1 VSEQAVTSGAQS
13 TVLRGH
19 EWDVAYSH
27 EDGDLVNLFFVPALS
42 RAVLYQRAT
51 GYFSGDVLALAAR
64 GLDALI
70 ARGGRMQLLVGCTL
84 GPADIEEIQKGYD
97 VREATGRCLLNRV
110 ALQHEDQW
118 ARQKLGYLA
127 WMIAHGFLDVKLAI
141 PLDEH
146 GQMRAGLGLYH
157 AKTGI
162 ITDDAGDKLVFK
174 GSINETPSGWLN
186 NCESFDVSCS
196 WRGEWDLKKIQKS
209 AGEFAKLWSGQ
220 AKSARV
226 FDFPE
231 ALKAKLLEYL
241 PSDDAFMKPP
251 LGDGDEGDGRQDNV
265 GGKQPPGPGLEAEVG
280 LSTDE
285 RRRLVWSF
293 IKNAPKRPDGALV
306 AVVTST
312 VKPWPHQLRAYRRM
326 LDAWP
331 FRLLVADE
339 VGLGKTIEAG
349 LIIRHA
355 WISELAKRVLIL
367 APKGILKQWQAEL
380 YEKFNL
386 LVPIYDGQN
395 LCWPKYHPI
404 DAAAVTKI
412 ARTEWVKEPIVLVS
426 SHLMRRKDRQQELI
440 DAEGWDLLVLDE
452 AHHARRRSPGSP
464 QEGGPNRLL
473 RLMEQIKEKAKSLLL
488 LTATPMQVHPV
499 ELWDLLN
506 LLGVPMVWGPGT
518 FVDYF
523 EKLGRNPGD
532 DDLHRAAKLFQ
543 VTEKEYGPAP
553 EPEVQRVA
561 AGFSLGK
568 IDVKKVLAALRDPNT
583 NIPLKRLS
591 TKHRQAAVALLKAV
605 TPIHFRMSRHTRNL
619 LREYHKK
626 GLLDSPIA
634 DRVVTDLPV
643 ILSPSERQLYEDV
656 ERYISTIYQSA
667 SPDKKTAVGFVMT
680 IYRRRLASSFYAL
693 RKTLENRLARLKG
706 LQPNSGDDE
715 RLEEDLPQDEQAEEM
730 IAADEAA
737 VLADKALQV
746 EEEPEIQTLL
756 KSIAKLGTDTK
767 AKELVRQLKKAFA
780 DGYDSAIVFTQ
791 YTDTMDFLK
800 NYVAEQLDL
809 PVGTYSGRGGEKRD
823 TAGNWAPSSK
833 EAIKRML
840 RDKSVQ
846 VLVCTDAA
854 GEGLNLQT
862 CGVLV
867 NFDLPWNPMK
877 VEQRIGRIDRIGQ
890 TYPKVRIVNLAYA
903 DTVEADVYFSLSER
917 IGLFQGVVGKLQPI
931 LAKLPKEFE
940 ASVLRRMEDRDRGRQ
955 EAVRNVEVLVGEAEQ
970 AAFDIDEVSEADLA
984 PPQFPPPPL
993 MPEDL
998 DRVMHNERLLPPGVV
1013 CKELDPRTYAITIPG
1028 GSTATRITTS
1038 PDVFD
1043 DHFESHQLV
1052 LYDSPVFKRLATDG
1066 ASGSDSVDDLAVGS
1080 LRTLLDLQK

>member
-1 VSEQAVTSGAQS
+1 MTTNNINQAALPIS
-13 TVLRGH
+13 LR
-19 EWDVAYSH
+19 EYDWDVAYSH

-42 RAVLYQRAT
+42 RAKLYQRAT
-51 GYFSGDVLALAAR
+51 GYFAGDVLAMAAR

-70 ARGGRMQLLVGCTL
+70 ARDGRMQLLVGCTL
-84 GPADIEEIQKGYD
+84 GPAEIEEIQKGYD
-97 VREATGRCLLNRV
+97 VREAAGRCLLNRV
-110 ALQHEDQW
+110 AILHEDAW

-146 GQMRAGLGLYH
+146 GQMKVGLGLYH

-196 WRGEWDLKKIQKS
+196 WRGEWDLKKTEKS
-209 AGEFAKLWSGQ
+209 EGEFTKLWTGQ

-226 FDFPE
+226 FDFPD

-241 PSDDAFMKPP
+241 PTDDTFVKPP
-251 LGDGDEGDGRQDNV
+251 KGTGAE
-265 GGKQPPGPGLEAEVG
+265 EAEEPVE
-280 LSTDE
+280 TVAE
-285 RRRLVWSF
+285 IEARRRQVWTF
-293 IKNAPKRPDGALV
+293 IKNAPKRPDGAMV
-306 AVVTST
+306 AVVTSSVT
-312 VKPWPHQLRAYRRM
+312 PWPHQLRAYKRM
-326 LDAWP
+326 LTGWP
-331 FRLLVADE
+331 LRLLIADE

-349 LIIRHA
+349 LILRHA
-355 WISELAKRVLIL
+355 WISELAKRVLIM

-386 LVPIYDGQN
+386 LVPIYDGQS
-395 LCWPKYHPI
+395 LVWPNYHPRE
-404 DAAAVTKI
+404 AAVVKKVS
-412 ARTEWVKEPIVLVS
+412 RTEWTKEPMVLVS
-426 SHLMRRKDRQQELI
+426 SHLMRRRDRQQELV
-440 DAEGWDLLVLDE
+440 DAEDWDLLLLDE
-452 AHHARRRSPGSP
+452 AHHARRSSPGTP

-473 RLMEQIKEKAKSLLL
+473 RLMDQIKDKAKSLLL

-499 ELWDLLN
+499 ELWDLIN
-506 LLGVPMVWGPGT
+506 LLGVPMIWGPST
-518 FVDYF
+518 FVNYF

-532 DDLHRAAKLFQ
+532 EDLHGAAKLFQ
-543 VTEKEYGPAP
+543 VTEQTYGPAP
-553 EPEVQRVA
+553 EAEIQRVA
-561 AGFSLGK
+561 AAGGLGA
-568 IDVKKVLAALRDPNT
+568 IDVKKVLAALREPST
-583 NIPLKRLS
+583 TIPIKRLT
-591 TKHRQAAVALLKAV
+591 TKQRKAAVALLKAV
-605 TPIHFRMSRHTRNL
+605 TPVHFRMSRHTRSL
-619 LREYHKK
+619 LREYFKK

-634 DRVVTDLPV
+634 DRVVTNKAV
-643 ILSPSERQLYEDV
+643 ILSPAERQLYEDV
-656 ERYISTIYQSA
+656 EHYISETYQAA

-680 IYRRRLASSFYAL
+680 IYQRRLASSFFAL

-706 LQPNSGDDE
+706 LPPDSGDDD
-715 RLEEDLPQDEQAEEM
+715 RLQEDLPQDEQAEEVVG
-730 IAADEAA
+730 DEEAA
-737 VLADKALQV
+737 GLSDAALQA
-746 EEEPEIQTLL
+746 EELTEIQLLL
-756 KSIAKLGTDTK
+756 KAIAKLGTDTK
-767 AKELVRQLKKAFA
+767 AKELVTQLKAVFA

-800 NYVAEQLDL
+800 NYLAGQLDL

-823 TAGNWAPSSK
+823 TAGNWAPCTK
-833 EAIKRML
+833 EQIKRML
-840 RDKSVQ
+840 RDKSVR

-862 CGVLV
+862 CGALV

-890 TYPKVRIVNLAYA
+890 KYPKVRIINLAYA
-903 DTVEADVYFSLSER
+903 DTVEVDVYFSLSER

-940 ASVLRRMEDRDRGRQ
+940 AAALHRAEDRVRGRQ
-955 EAVRNVEVLVGEAEQ
+955 EAVRNMLVMVDEAEQ

-984 PPQFPPPPL
+984 PPVFPPSPL

-998 DRVMHNERLLPPGVV
+998 DRVLRDQRLLPPGVE
-1013 CKELDPRTYAITIPG
+1013 CNELDPRTYAISIPG
-1028 GSTATRITTS
+1028 DGPPARITTS

-1043 DHFESHQLV
+1043 EHFESLQLV
-1052 LYDSPVFKRLATDG
+1052 LYDAPIFRKLTG
-1066 ASGSDSVDDLAVGS
+1066 SVDAEADADAAALSAEGTLS
-1080 LRTLLDLQK
+1080 QLLDGKKAYP

>member
-1 VSEQAVTSGAQS
+1 VEPGPSNPLLWPL
-13 TVLRGH
+13 LRDRD
-19 EWDVAYSH
+19 WDVAYSH
-27 EDGDLVNLFFVPALS
+27 EDGNLVDLFFVPALS
-42 RAVLYQRAT
+42 RAKLYQRAT
-51 GYFSGDVLALAAR
+51 GYFSGDVLALAGR

-84 GPADIEEIQKGYD
+84 GPDDIEEIQKGYD
-97 VREATGRCLLNRV
+97 VREAAGRCLLNRM
-110 ALQHEDQW
+110 AIQHEDAW
-118 ARQKLGYLA
+118 ARQKLGYVA

-146 GQMRAGLGLYH
+146 GQMRTGLGLYH

-162 ITDDAGDKLVFK
+162 ITDDAGNQLVFK

-209 AGEFAKLWSGQ
+209 EGEFAKLWAGK

-226 FDFPE
+226 FDFPD
-231 ALKAKLLEYL
+231 ALKAKILEYL
-241 PSDDAFMKPP
+241 PTNDTFVKPP
-251 LGDGDEGDGRQDNV
+251 AGDGQDGDDGQTKEDEIPADG
-265 GGKQPPGPGLEAEVG
+265 KGPAQGPAAIE
-280 LSTDE
+280 E
-285 RRRLVWSF
+285 RRRQIWAY
-293 IKNAPKRPDGALV
+293 IKNAPKRPDGAMV

-312 VKPWPHQLRAYRRM
+312 VTPWPHQLRAYKRM

-339 VGLGKTIEAG
+339 VGLGKTVEAG

-355 WISELAKRVLIL
+355 WISELAKRILIM
-367 APKGILKQWQAEL
+367 APKGILLQWQTEL

-386 LVPIYDGQN
+386 LVPLYDGQS
-395 LCWPKYHPI
+395 LCWPLYHPLA
-404 DAAAVTKI
+404 DAPVKKVG
-412 ARTEWVKEPIVLVS
+412 RSEWAKEPLILVS

-452 AHHARRRSPGSP
+452 AHHARRSSPGSV

-473 RLMEQIKEKAKSLLL
+473 RLMHQIKDKAKSLLL

-499 ELWDLLN
+499 EMWDLLN
-506 LLGVPMVWGPGT
+506 VLGVPLVWGSNT

-523 EKLGRNPGD
+523 EMLGTNPGD
-532 DDLHRAAKLFQ
+532 DELHRTAKLFQ
-543 VTEKEYGPAP
+543 VTETEYGPAP
-553 EPEVQRVA
+553 EAEIQRVA
-561 AGFSLGK
+561 SRFGLGK
-568 IDVKKVLAALRDPNT
+568 IDVKKVLAALRDPST
-583 NIPLKRLS
+583 NIPIKRLS
-591 TKHRQAAVALLKAV
+591 TKQRQAAVAILKAV
-605 TPIHFRMSRHTRNL
+605 TPVHYRMSRHTRSL

-634 DRVVTDLPV
+634 DRVVSDLPV
-643 ILSPSERQLYEDV
+643 NLSAAERAVYEAV
-656 ERYISTIYQSA
+656 EHYISETYQSA

-680 IYRRRLASSFYAL
+680 IYRRRLASSFFAL

-706 LQPNSGDDE
+706 LPPEPGEDA
-715 RLEEDLPQDEQAEEM
+715 RIEEDVPQDEQAEEVM
-730 IAADEAA
+730 AADEAA
-737 VLADKALQV
+737 AMADKALQS
-746 EEEPEIQTLL
+746 EEQTEIQSLL

-767 AKELVRQLKKAFA
+767 AKELVTQLKAAFG

-800 NYVAEQLDL
+800 NYLAGQLDL
-809 PVGTYSGRGGEKRD
+809 SVGTYSGRGGEKQD
-823 TAGNWAPSSK
+823 AAGEWRTYSK
-833 EAIKRML
+833 ERMKAML
-840 RDKSVQ
+840 RRKEVA

-890 TYPKVRIVNLAYA
+890 KFPKVRIINLAYA
-903 DTVEADVYFSLSER
+903 DTVEADVYFSLSKR

-931 LAKLPKEFE
+931 LSKLPKEFE
-940 ASVLRRMEDRDRGRQ
+940 AAALRRDGDRDRGRQ
-955 EAVRNVEVLVGEAEQ
+955 EAVRNVEVMVTEAEQ

-984 PPQFPPPPL
+984 PPQFLPSPVTPQDVDQIL
-993 MPEDL
+993 GDE
-998 DRVMHNERLLPPGVV
+998 ELLPPGVHCRALGDSTFGIV
-1013 CKELDPRTYAITIPG
+1013 IPG
-1028 GSTATRITTS
+1028 SPDEARITAK
-1038 PDVFD
+1038 PDLFD
-1043 DHFESHQLV
+1043 EHSESLQLA
-1052 LYDSPVFKRLATDG
+1052 LYESPVFRNLAGGATDAPSPDG
-1066 ASGSDSVDDLAVGS
+1066 TDGVSLSELLA
-1080 LRTLLDLQK
+1080 RKA

>member
-1 VSEQAVTSGAQS
+1 
-13 TVLRGH
+13 
-19 EWDVAYSH
+19 
-27 EDGDLVNLFFVPALS
+27 
-42 RAVLYQRAT
+42 
-51 GYFSGDVLALAAR
+51 
-64 GLDALI
+64 
-70 ARGGRMQLLVGCTL
+70 M
-84 GPADIEEIQKGYD
+84 
-97 VREATGRCLLNRV
+97 
-110 ALQHEDQW
+110 
-118 ARQKLGYLA
+118 ARQKIGYLA
-127 WMIAHGFLDVKLAI
+127 WMIAHGVLDVKIAI

-146 GQMRAGLGLYH
+146 GQMKAGLGLYH

-209 AGEFAKLWSGQ
+209 EGEFAKLWAGK

-226 FDFPE
+226 FDFPD

-241 PSDDAFMKPP
+241 PTDDTFVKPP
-251 LGDGDEGDGRQDNV
+251 ASDGPEGEGEGADTD
-265 GGKQPPGPGLEAEVG
+265 KHPLEVAGAAEG
-280 LSTDE
+280 TLAIDE

-293 IKNAPKRPDGALV
+293 IKNAPKRPDGAMV

-312 VKPWPHQLRAYRRM
+312 VTPWPHQLRAYKRM

-355 WISELAKRVLIL
+355 WISELAKRVLIM
-367 APKGILKQWQAEL
+367 APKGILLQWQAEL

-395 LCWPKYHPI
+395 LCWPLYHPQT
-404 DAAAVTKI
+404 AATAKKVG
-412 ARTEWVKEPIVLVS
+412 RSEWVKEPIVLVS

-452 AHHARRRSPGSP
+452 AHHARRSSPGSP
-464 QEGGPNRLL
+464 QEGGPNRIL
-473 RLMEQIKEKAKSLLL
+473 RLMHQIKDKAKSLLL

-499 ELWDLLN
+499 EMWDLLN
-506 LLGVPMVWGPGT
+506 VLGVPMLWGSGT

-532 DDLHRAAKLFQ
+532 DELHRAAKLFQ

-553 EPEVQRVA
+553 EAEVQRIA
-561 AGFSLGK
+561 SRFGLGK
-568 IDVKKVLAALRDPNT
+568 IDVKKVLAALRDPST
-583 NIPLKRLS
+583 NIPIKRLS
-591 TKHRQAAVALLKAV
+591 TKQRQAAVAMLKAV
-605 TPIHFRMSRHTRNL
+605 TPVHYRMSRHTRSL

-643 ILSPSERQLYEDV
+643 ILSASERAVYEDV
-656 ERYISTIYQSA
+656 EHYISETYQSA
-667 SPDKKTAVGFVMT
+667 TPDKKTAVGFVMT
-680 IYRRRLASSFYAL
+680 IYRRRLASSFFAL

-706 LQPNSGDDE
+706 FPPDPGDE
-715 RLEEDLPQDEQAEEM
+715 TRIEEDVPQDEEAEEVV
-730 IAADEAA
+730 AADEAA
-737 VLADKALQV
+737 AMADKALQG
-746 EEEPEIQTLL
+746 EEETEIQTLL

-767 AKELVRQLKKAFA
+767 AKELVTQLKAVFSDA
-780 DGYDSAIVFTQ
+780 YGSAIVFTQ

-800 NYVAEQLDL
+800 NYLAGQLDL
-809 PVGTYSGRGGEKRD
+809 SVGTYSGRGGEKQD
-823 TAGNWAPSSK
+823 AAGEWRTYSK
-833 EAIKRML
+833 ERMKAML
-840 RDKSVQ
+840 RRKEVA

-890 TYPKVRIVNLAYA
+890 KYPKVRIINLAYA

-931 LAKLPKEFE
+931 LSKLPKEFE
-940 ASVLRRMEDRDRGRQ
+940 AAALRHAKDRDRGRQ
-955 EAVRNVEVLVGEAEQ
+955 EAVRNVEVMVTEAEQ

-984 PPQFPPPPL
+984 PPHLLPAPVKPP
-993 MPEDL
+993 D
-998 DRVMHNERLLPPGVV
+998 VERILNDQKLLPPGVQCRALGDSTFGIV
-1013 CKELDPRTYAITIPG
+1013 IPG
-1028 GSTATRITTS
+1028 SSDEARITAR
-1038 PDVFD
+1038 PDLFD
-1043 DHFESHQLV
+1043 EHSESLQLA
-1052 LYDSPVFKRLATDG
+1052 LYDSPVFRNLCSDAADATP
-1066 ASGSDSVDDLAVGS
+1066 AGSTNGLNLSQ
-1080 LRTLLDLQK
+1080 LLDRQE